1 MTDTAT
7 TQPKKTRSSRRPITK
22 TGTSA
27 EQAILGSGAGSDQIV
42 DPLSI
47 ISKAALPDEITED
60 QIDRQFNQ
68 IEEDPGIIKGSVI
81 RTDEDLMP
89 GVTGTPFKM
98 KLGKDAQTA
107 IENLNEIAA
116 KAVPH
121 IRKVAIKKIARFNFK
136 LGMERLT
143 KEKLNLI
150 PGTSHTWMCDKK
162 GTDFITGFDTHPEDR
177 KRLEKLMRVD
187 LGPQSAYWS
196 TLVFRLEDKE
206 HGMIMNFDDPTL
218 GPYYEVAYFG
228 MLGSSL
234 IANGLQEYRNGT
246 KPAAEWYIE
255 DKEAEAEAK
264 QADMTHDIEAMELF
278 SKLSFAKRRT
288 VAKLIGPDA
297 GLSAWG
303 GSDKVVSTDLW
314 EFIKKTPVNS
324 KTFLDMARKNDI
336 ELEVRVI
343 AADAIKLNV
352 VRKNKAQ
359 EYFYADVTFGP
370 TVDHIVQRII
380 LPQYSN
386 IRQAITNQIKIKNH

>member
-7 TQPKKTRSSRRPITK
+7 TQPKKRPQRKPVSRGAT
-22 TGTSA
+22 A
-27 EQAILGSGAGSDQIV
+27 EQKILGGDAGADQIV

-47 ISKAALPDEITED
+47 ISKAALPADISDEE
-60 QIDRQFNQ
+60 QDRIYNP
-68 IEEDPGIIKGSVI
+68 IEKDPGVIEKSSII

-89 GVTGTPFKM
+89 GVTGTAFKM
-98 KLGKDAQTA
+98 KLNKPGVSG
-107 IENLNEIAA
+107 IEELNEIAA

-143 KEKLNLI
+143 KEKMNLI
-150 PGTSHTWMCDKK
+150 PGTSHTWQCDKK
-162 GTDFITGFDTHPEDR
+162 GTDFITGFDSHPEDR
-177 KRLEKLMRVD
+177 KRLERLMRVD

-206 HGMIMNFDDPTL
+206 HGMILNFDDPTL
-218 GPYYEVAYFG
+218 GPYYETAYFG

-234 IANGLQEYRNGT
+234 IANGYQEYKNGT

-264 QADMTHDIEAMELF
+264 QADMTHDIEAMTLF
-278 SKLSFAKRRT
+278 SNLSFAKRRT

-314 EFIKKTPVNS
+314 DYIKKTPAS
-324 KTFLDMARKNDI
+324 AKAFLDIARKNDI

-343 AADAIKLNV
+343 AEDAIKLNV

-370 TVDHIVQRII
+370 SKDHIVAKII

>member
-1 MTDTAT
+1 MTDTVI
-7 TQPKKTRSSRRPITK
+7 KKKAAPRRPAVK
-22 TGTSA
+22 QASA
-27 EQAILGSGAGSDQIV
+27 EEAILGGGAGADQIV

-47 ISKAALPDEITED
+47 ISKAALPDDISDEE
-60 QIDRQFNQ
+60 QDRIYNP
-68 IEEDPGIIKGSVI
+68 IEKDPGVIDKASVI

-89 GVTGTPFKM
+89 GVSGTAFKL
-98 KLGKDAQTA
+98 KLKPGSSG
-107 IENLNEIAA
+107 IEELNEIAA
-116 KAVPH
+116 KAIPH

-150 PGTSHTWMCDKK
+150 PGTSHTWQCDKK

-177 KRLEKLMRVD
+177 KRLERLMRAD
-187 LGPQSAYWS
+187 LGPQSAFWS

-206 HGMIMNFDDPTL
+206 HGMILNFDDPTL

-234 IANGLQEYRNGT
+234 IANGYQEYKNGT

-278 SKLSFAKRRT
+278 AKLSFAKRRT

-314 EFIKKTPVNS
+314 EYIKKTSTNS

-352 VRKNKAQ
+352 VRKNKAA